1 MDVNKDQVKGRVR
14 EAQGTIKQAVGK
26 LVGNQKLEAKGKV
39 QKVVGRTQAKIGDL
53 KSDVKSVMK
62 GIKS

>member
-1 MDVNKDQVKGRVR
+1 MAVNKDQVNGRVKD
-14 EAQGTIKQAVGK
+14 AQGTVKQAVGK
-26 LVGNQKLEAKGKV
+26 LVGNQKLEAKGRV

-62 GIKS
+62 RIKS